1 MTRNIDRPV
10 KYSPISANGIPRI
23 VENLNYNLNPNPVN
37 QKILTMNGNSRK
49 NDTSKIKQ
57 SNIYVWES
65 VTFIS
70 DILSAV
76 LIIIYWLFL
85 LNIVSFYKI
94 TNVFSIFSCSPV
106 VNFLEK
112 TTFIS
117 RIIFQCYSK
126 ILIFFFFFLIFQL
139 PNFVCVYR
147 IRYRLK
153 FEFLTATSFLNET
166 ALAAISRKIIVR
178 NPTTKHE
185 ESDGDA
191 IRENAEA
198 ENGVKTA
205 AGTV

>member
-85 LNIVSFYKI
+85 LNIISFYKI
-94 TNVFSIFSCSPV
+94 TNVFSIFSYSPV
-106 VNFLEK
+106 LNFLEK

-117 RIIFQCYSK
+117 RTIFQCYSK
-126 ILIFFFFFLIFQL
+126 ILIFFFFFSNFPVAELCLRVPNPIQIEIRISDCNLIFERNSARS
-139 PNFVCVYR
+139 NFSQDNRQESDDEARGERWWC
-147 IRYRLK
+147 
-153 FEFLTATSFLNET
+153 N
-166 ALAAISRKIIVR
+166 SRKR
-178 NPTTKHE
+178 GGWKR
-185 ESDGDA
+185 G
-191 IRENAEA
+191 
-198 ENGVKTA
+198 
-205 AGTV
+205 